1 MKNMRTL
8 PFLLA
13 GLICTPA
20 GAADI
25 LRYAEPGGVIKTAPV
40 EILRKES
47 ATEFNA
53 RIRVAGRLRTLKIPT
68 RLVIDFARG
77 STTDINQWSKQLA
90 KARRLMAAGQIA
102 TKDKIPGAEEF
113 FTKIAYSTEK
123 GTKGQEAT
131 EEIHPWHNMYA
142 LFGLIQ
148 ARYKL
153 GLQGAGDKFDAALA
167 DIEQFAKR
175 SAGKYRKTVAF
186 DVPGAEGSIETKK
199 IYSWGEN
206 RLSLEVQILK
216 ARILAAQDKADEAAA
231 AYDAA
236 LDTIKKKGLSPVLLT
251 QCVVEK
257 ADLKAKGKG
266 SEEQEQLY
274 ASAGNTLAGMASGQP
289 DQYGKNVLRRAS
301 NLALLKGADLLLKSA
316 EEGKLSFDPPL
327 QRYRNLKAGKGSQDR
342 AVYMGAQTGIGICLV
357 AKEQGKQGYEAL
369 LDVVTHAADFPDQ
382 AARAMYYLRKAAQL
396 YAKEVDGSGGNGGF
410 LREEADRWAQ
420 DLKDRYPT
428 SEWAT
433 KGSAK

>member
-1 MKNMRTL
+1 MRTL
-8 PFLLA
+8 PLLLA
-13 GLICTPA
+13 GLLATPA

-25 LRYAEPGGVIKTAPV
+25 LRYAEPGGAIKTAPV

-47 ATEFNA
+47 DIEFNA

-68 RLVIDFARG
+68 RLVIEFARG

-131 EEIHPWHNMYA
+131 EQIHPWHNMYA

-148 ARYKL
+148 ARYALGKGGAADKL
-153 GLQGAGDKFDAALA
+153 DAALQ
-167 DIEQFAKR
+167 DIEQFGKR
-175 SAGKYRKTVAF
+175 SAGKYRKTISF

-199 IYSWGEN
+199 IYCWGEN
-206 RLSLEVQILK
+206 RLSIEVQILR
-216 ARILAAQDKADEAAA
+216 ARILAAQDKASEAVA
-231 AYDAA
+231 AYDEA
-236 LDTIKKKGLSPVLLT
+236 LDTIRKKGLSPVLLT
-251 QCVVEK
+251 QCVMEK
-257 ADLKAKGKG
+257 ADLQAKGKG
-266 SEEQEQLY
+266 SEESEQLY
-274 ASAGNTLAGMASGQP
+274 ASAGNTLAGMAGGQP

-301 NLALLKGADLLLKSA
+301 NQALLKGADLLLKSA

-342 AVYMGAQTGIGICLV
+342 ALYMGAQTGIGICLV
-357 AKEQGKQGYEAL
+357 AKEQGKLGYEAL
-369 LDVVTHAADFPDQ
+369 LDVVTHGADFPEQ
-382 AARAMYYLRKAAQL
+382 AARAMYYLGKAAEL
-396 YAKEVDGSGGNGGF
+396 YGKEVDRSGGKGDF
-410 LREEADRWAQ
+410 LREEAARWAK

-428 SEWAT
+428 SEWAS
-433 KGSAK
+433 KASSK